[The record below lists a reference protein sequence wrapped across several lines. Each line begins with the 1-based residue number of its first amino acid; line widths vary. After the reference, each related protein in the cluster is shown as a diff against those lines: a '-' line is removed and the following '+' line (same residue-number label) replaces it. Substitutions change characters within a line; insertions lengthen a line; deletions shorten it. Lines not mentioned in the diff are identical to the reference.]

1 MRKRQDD
8 EVPEECF
15 KMADMTDDMKTQA
28 YRVGQKS
35 LSKFSIEKDI
45 A

>member
-8 EVPEECF
+8 EIPEECF
-15 KMADMTDDMKTQA
+15 KMADMTDDMKTSA
-28 YRVGQKS
+28 YRIAQKS
-35 LSKFSIEKDI
+35 LTKYSIEKDI